1 MDGENYDVDQDEA
14 RAVGMTASRVSRE
27 TELTALIDSIVESIV
42 KQDPVVPEGKNM
54 LKWPVRSPVE
64 LR

>member
-14 RAVGMTASRVSRE
+14 SAMGMTAPRVSRE

-42 KQDPVVPEGKNM
+42 KQDPVVPKGKNM
-54 LKWPVRSPVE
+54 LKWPVRNSVE